1 MIISENNKVW
11 RGQAAKRISRM
22 KRNELRSSKNNIKDS
37 QVQDSPKNTQ
47 IKKKPNKGSYTN
59 NAQSLWKAS
68 TISYGKVSTG
78 KLYK

>member
-1 MIISENNKVW
+1 
-11 RGQAAKRISRM
+11 M

-59 NAQSLWKAS
+59 NAQSL
-68 TISYGKVSTG
+68 
-78 KLYK
+78 